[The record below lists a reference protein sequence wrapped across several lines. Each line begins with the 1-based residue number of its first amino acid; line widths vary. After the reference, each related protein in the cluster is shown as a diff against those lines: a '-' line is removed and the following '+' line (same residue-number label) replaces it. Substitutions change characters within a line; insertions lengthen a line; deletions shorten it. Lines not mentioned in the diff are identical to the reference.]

1 MLPVLRLCCSQSAVQ
16 SSVAEQ
22 RAALPESHSDLPRQP
37 NRLVLPTRLPRCCHS
52 RPACS
57 ARAWA
62 SWRTKQSTGLECK
75 FLGKKGAFNLS
86 RIDSFGVELNYLDLG
101 HDRSNLGP
109 VAASA
114 DATAFAGYFVGYMQL
129 PLLDLYGK
137 IGAARWD
144 SRANLLGGG
153 TSFSL
158 KDSGTDLAYGAG
170 LQAHFG
176 SLAGRLEYERF
187 KLGSSDGANLV
198 SLGLTWTFL

>member
-1 MLPVLRLCCSQSAVQ
+1 MRPLLKLGTIGAAALVSGAVQ
-16 SSVAEQ
+16 
-22 RAALPESHSDLPRQP
+22 AAD
-37 NRLVLPTRLPRCCHS
+37 NGV
-52 RPACS
+52 
-57 ARAWA
+57 
-62 SWRTKQSTGLECK
+62 
-75 FLGKKGAFNLS
+75 FLGAAVTQTRVNALTSNVDLHDTSYKLILGV
-86 RIDSFGVELNYLDLG
+86 RPIDSFGVELNYLDLG